1 STSPAPAPPHPT
13 TEAPEPVPRGGR
25 LRLYPGD
32 AATGI
37 LLTAVAGACRHVWN
51 HMLADQERRY
61 RLWQAYRIG
70 PKPVPTFFTLGR
82 RFTVLRND
90 PDHAWLKDYPFACVR
105 YSLKCLADAYQRYR
119 KDPQTEGKPRFKARH
134 FTVPA
139 FTIPEAV
146 KLDGDRL
153 RVPKVGCPDEPRR

>member
-1 STSPAPAPPHPT
+1 M
-13 TEAPEPVPRGGR
+13 R

-37 LLTAVAGACRHVWN
+37 LLTAIAGACRHVWN

-61 RLWQAYRIG
+61 HLWQAYQIG

-82 RFTVLRND
+82 RFTQLRHD

-105 YSLKCLADAYQRYR
+105 YSLKYLADAYQRYF

-134 FTVPA
+134 CTRAGLHHSRGRQAGRGSPCMCPRSA
-139 FTIPEAV
+139 
-146 KLDGDRL
+146 
-153 RVPKVGCPDEPRR
+153 GCGCRAAIRTRTANR